1 MTFKTY
7 VAKMRGGGQRPPG
20 VSLPEVGWSWAA
32 SLVGI
37 SLCSYV
43 SSRYFE
49 PQDWTLLLGSF
60 GASAVLV
67 YAAISSPMA
76 QPRNLVGGHMLSGF
90 MGVLSYQL
98 WGSTPWLA
106 AGLGVSGA
114 IVAMLVT
121 RTVHPPG
128 GATALLAVIG
138 GPKLHAL
145 RYLYVLVPAGAGACL
160 LLLVAL
166 VVNNLARHR
175 RYPEYWW

>member
-1 MTFKTY
+1 VKDLFATPLRARGILERSVAPDDARRVEYRMTEKGRALFPVLSALGALSNRHAISFQITTL
-7 VAKMRGGGQRPPG
+7 V
-20 VSLPEVGWSWAA
+20 VG
-32 SLVGI
+32 
-37 SLCSYV
+37 
-43 SSRYFE
+43 
-49 PQDWTLLLGSF
+49 
-60 GASAVLV
+60 V
-67 YAAISSPMA
+67 YAAIASPMA

-145 RYLYVLVPAGAGACL
+145 GYWYVLVPAGAGACL

-166 VVNNLARHR
+166 AVNNLAPHR